1 MMAGGRSPL
10 KQIALPFAEG
20 EASHAERWNDLVIA
34 LHRIGRQC
42 DCEMATFVRWVF
54 NTTAGGTSGSLTK
67 SYVKL
72 ADRPLGLCCS
82 TAKARSTV
90 EQAERLGLVVVTRCR
105 RYDGAQLD
113 NAYEINWDGVMALKH
128 GGRNHPHHW
137 APHAAG
143 QQGPASGKQGGALP
157 QHLFKEDSLSK
168 VSSSDTGPGA
178 APNPTD
184 KDSDF
189 SDANEGRPR
198 MAAFSTAQP
207 TQSDS
212 LMDALLGQSPILT
225 AARERLIAPLPAG
238 NLLHGVYAPIKWH
251 HLHEPLRFVKWHRMQ
266 LSTAVPVMDNT
277 EADLLLII
285 ATALYATSLRD
296 SEVTKTRAAVFVGTI
311 ARRKFLRSLPFVPQ
325 ARTLLDEGI
334 RRHGLAW
341 VGLADETTPAEV
353 QKVEAGA

>member
-1 MMAGGRSPL
+1 MASGRSPL

-54 NTTAGGTSGSLTK
+54 NTTAGGTCGSLTK

-72 ADRPLGLCCS
+72 AERPLGLCCS

-90 EQAERLGLVVVTRCR
+90 EQAERLGLVIVTRCR

-113 NAYEINWDGVMALKH
+113 NAYEINWEGVMALKH

-143 QQGPASGKQGGALP
+143 QQGPALGKQGGALP

-168 VSSSDTGPGA
+168 VFASDTGPGA
-178 APNPTD
+178 DPNPTE

-189 SDANEGRPR
+189 SDTDEGRPQTV
-198 MAAFSTAQP
+198 AVPP
-207 TQSDS
+207 TQGNS
-212 LMDALLGQSPILT
+212 LMDALLAQSPILT
-225 AARERLIAPLPAG
+225 AARGRLIAPLPPG
-238 NLLHGVYAPIKWH
+238 NLLHGVYAPIKSH

-266 LSTAVPVMDNT
+266 LSTAVPVMGNT
-277 EADLLLII
+277 EADLLLVV
-285 ATALYATSLRD
+285 ATALYATSLRESD
-296 SEVTKTRAAVFVGTI
+296 VTKTRVAVFVGTI
-311 ARRKFLRSLPFVPQ
+311 ARRKFLRSLPFVPE
-325 ARTLLDEGI
+325 ARTLLDAAI
-334 RRHGLAW
+334 SRQGLAW
-341 VGLADETTPAEV
+341 AGLAEETATAD
-353 QKVEAGA
+353 AGATA